1 MLTLKHMLHLA
12 IDYIAQNTT
21 RYSTHIEN
29 LFNQYVRCNQLQTE
43 KVVKFM
49 PQVSITW
56 MTQVSLA

>member
-1 MLTLKHMLHLA
+1 MLTLKHMLHPA
-12 IDYIAQNTT
+12 IDGIAQNTS
-21 RYSTHIEN
+21 RYCVHIER
-29 LFNQYVRCNQLQTE
+29 LFNQKVRRKQLQTE